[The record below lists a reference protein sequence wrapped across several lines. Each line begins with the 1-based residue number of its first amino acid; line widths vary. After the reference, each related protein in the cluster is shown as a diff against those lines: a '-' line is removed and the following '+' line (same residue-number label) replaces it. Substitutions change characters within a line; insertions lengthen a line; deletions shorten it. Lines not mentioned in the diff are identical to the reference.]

1 MTNPETDEEFE
12 DFLKRRT
19 VLPGSMSVDGK
30 LEPPGA
36 LDDMVVKQAREALKA
51 QRQPNRPPRWAMP
64 VALAATVLLC
74 LSVVLNVRLN
84 TNRPTANVQRM
95 TAVNEDKAPESPRT
109 DAMSAPRNNYGPVD
123 ATARAESSATA
134 SADASAVAPS
144 GRERE
149 RRESVTGDI
158 PSHEVILPERKVAGS
173 PAPRP
178 PVVVEPAEGPPP
190 AARAPTA
197 SAATPA
203 PITPAPSAS
212 APAPAPT
219 APELTASGATPSAI
233 APAPTASAP
242 TPAPA
247 ATARTPP
254 APSAEAPAVVGD
266 ARLAEAREQPAL
278 AKRKANEVAA
288 APHPQD
294 PKAWLQQIEAL
305 RAQGKNAQADA
316 ELRLFRAKF
325 PGYATQ
331 PVPPASSEPPK

>member
-19 VLPGSMSVDGK
+19 VLPGSMSVDEK

-36 LDDMVVKQAREALKA
+36 LDDIVVKQAREALKA

-95 TAVNEDKAPESPRT
+95 TAVNEDKAPESPRI
-109 DAMSAPRNNYGPVD
+109 DATSAPRNNYAPVD
-123 ATARAESSATA
+123 ATARAESSTTA
-134 SADASAVAPS
+134 SADASAFAPS

-149 RRESVTGDI
+149 RRESVSGDI

-178 PVVVEPAEGPPP
+178 PVVAEPAEGPPP

-197 SAATPA
+197 SAAT
-203 PITPAPSAS
+203 
-212 APAPAPT
+212 PAPT

-294 PKAWLQQIEAL
+294 PKVWLQQIEAL
-305 RAQGKNAQADA
+305 RAHGKNAQADA